1 MPKEEED
8 DDVSSVDIDGSEDE
22 ETKEEDEEAMN
33 DLSNADIVTKY
44 RCAGDIANSVLTA
57 IIEVIKPGVKAVE
70 LCKRGDDLVE
80 EATSKVY
87 NVKKGGKK
95 VEKGSAFPT
104 CISVNHCCGHYS
116 PLTSEDDVTLVEG
129 DVVKIDLVGN
139 NMSGT
144 LPARICSLSGL
155 HSIDLSNNSLSGELP
170 ECGPLDLP
178 NLQELILNSED
189 PSNVKPFL
197 DSSIGTMAALKLS
210 SGDRPRAGVTEGES
224 SVPFLPRS
232 EEHTSELQSP

>member
-1 MPKEEED
+1 MLTMPKEEED

-57 IIEVIKPGVKAVE
+57 IIEAIKPGVKAVE

-129 DVVKIDLVGN
+129 DVVKIDLGVHVDGY
-139 NMSGT
+139 
-144 LPARICSLSGL
+144 
-155 HSIDLSNNSLSGELP
+155 
-170 ECGPLDLP
+170 
-178 NLQELILNSED
+178 
-189 PSNVKPFL
+189 
-197 DSSIGTMAALKLS
+197 IGVVAHTHVCTADAAAP
-210 SGDRPRAGVTEGES
+210 PRAA
-224 SVPFLPRS
+224 PLQQQQA
-232 EEHTSELQSP
+232 EH